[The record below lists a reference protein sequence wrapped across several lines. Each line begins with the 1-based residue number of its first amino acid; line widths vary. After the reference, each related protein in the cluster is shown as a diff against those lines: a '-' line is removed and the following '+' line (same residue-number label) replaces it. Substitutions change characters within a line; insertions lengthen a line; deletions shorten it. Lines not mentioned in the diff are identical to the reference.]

1 MFSTLKIRHKIWLGF
16 ATLLLILAVISL
28 QTLKS
33 LNSVD
38 QSVVEMVQV
47 RQPAALLSKEL
58 STSIHQTASA
68 LGFFL
73 STKEEQHRDGFL
85 RGLARSE
92 ELLSQLR
99 EHQAVSSDEQSAALV
114 DGLVSD
120 LTRFRS
126 LGDRL
131 LETASTYEKNFPGIA
146 YANADLNPL
155 SRIMVQLT
163 SQMITSEQEEEANEE
178 RRRILTLFSD
188 LRYAWS
194 NVMSSIRGYLA
205 FRSDAVIN
213 DLTLYMERT
222 DQLLEKLDEYEYEL
236 TLDQA
241 DSLEQFKG
249 HLVNYKANIEQM
261 KQIHGGDQWRT
272 DAWLVRSE
280 ASPLFRKIDE
290 KLQTLEKLQSEAIRS
305 TNDNLLDETAG
316 TTNMVSVLLILGLAI
331 GLLMSWLI
339 GRSISRPL
347 CEVVQALDD
356 IAHGEGD
363 LTRRLESRSRDE
375 IGHLAESFNTFI
387 AKIQTLVQHTA
398 RATAGVISAVDE
410 TTRNTDHITQRILTQ
425 ESETEQVATAIQQMV
440 ATIGEVADNASNA
453 SEATRSA
460 TEEATNGHRTVE
472 ETARSIQ
479 VLQQEISEAARIISQ
494 VEKNSEGIGSV
505 LDVIKG
511 IAEQTNLLA
520 LNAAIEA
527 ARAGE
532 QGRGFAVVADEV
544 RNLANRTQQSAG
556 EIEEMIKSLQENTRQ
571 AVSAIDGGCHTA
583 EQNVGQANSA
593 RASLDAITTAIQTI
607 NDMNLQIARASEQ
620 QSTVSEEINRSIVS
634 ISEGSKEAAS
644 LAEQSLGS
652 TGHLESLASEL
663 QQIVQQFKIGEEE
676 PGSGGSTEPGS
687 SAPKDRDEKTESTS
701 A

>member
-1 MFSTLKIRHKIWLGF
+1 MFSTLKIRHKIWIGF
-16 ATLLLILAVISL
+16 AALLLILAVISL

-33 LNSVD
+33 LSSVD
-38 QSVVEMVQV
+38 QSVVEMVQI

-73 STKEEQHRDGFL
+73 STGEQQHREGFL
-85 RGLARSE
+85 QGLTRSE
-92 ELLSQLR
+92 DLLSQLR
-99 EHQAVSSDEQSAALV
+99 EHQAVASDQQSATLV
-114 DGLVSD
+114 DD
-120 LTRFRS
+120 LAADLSRFRS

-131 LETASTYEKNFPGIA
+131 LETATSYEKNFPGIA

-163 SQMITSEQEEEANEE
+163 SQMISSEQEEEANEE

-213 DLTLYMERT
+213 DLTLYLERT

-249 HLVNYKANIEQM
+249 HLVTYKANIEQM

-280 ASPLFRKIDE
+280 ASPLFEKIDQ
-290 KLQTLEKLQSEAIRS
+290 KLQTLERLQAEAISS

-316 TTNMVSVLLILGLAI
+316 TTSMVSALLILGLVI

-347 CEVVQALDD
+347 CEVVRALDD

-387 AKIQTLVQHTA
+387 AKIQGLVQHTA

-410 TTRNTDHITQRILTQ
+410 TTRNTGDITQRILTQ
-425 ESETEQVATAIQQMV
+425 ETETEQVATAVQQMV
-440 ATIGEVADNASNA
+440 ATISEVADNASNA

-460 TEEATNGHRTVE
+460 TEEAANGHRTVE

-479 VLQQEISEAARIISQ
+479 ALQQEISEAAQIIGQ

-583 EQNVGQANSA
+583 QQNVGQANSA

-634 ISEGSKEAAS
+634 ISQGSKEAAS

-652 TGHLESLASEL
+652 TGHLEKLASEL
-663 QQIVQQFKIGEEE
+663 QQIVQQFKIGNEAVSPVNPD
-676 PGSGGSTEPGS
+676 PGSTPDTARTNDGD
-687 SAPKDRDEKTESTS
+687 A
-701 A
+701 